1 MNTEAVSVDF
11 FDCDVAVTEIIL
23 ACKVAAG
30 TGIKV
35 HNKRPSH
42 GFALNIAG
50 RKTYIFNDG
59 KKLSVGENDIIF
71 LPQGSSYVVDDEIS
85 GDCYAINFKIC
96 PNAVFSPFVL
106 HIKKSA
112 EITECFKEAEKCF
125 SSKQYGYSYKCRA
138 YLYSVFHIV
147 VAEKNLKYISND
159 TKKMLLPAVNYIHS
173 SYTKGDT
180 RLEKAAELCK
190 MSPSYFRKVFF
201 YAYGQSPIKYINSLK
216 LARAKELL
224 AQNECSLENVSELSG
239 FNNIY
244 YFFRFFKKNLGVT
257 PTEYRK
263 KAMQGE
269 NNP

>member
-1 MNTEAVSVDF
+1 MNPEAVSVDF

-30 TGIKV
+30 TGIRV
-35 HNKRPSH
+35 HNNRPSH
-42 GFALNIAG
+42 GFALNTAG

-59 KKLSVGENDIIF
+59 KKLCVGENDIIF
-71 LPQGSSYVVDDEIS
+71 LPEGSSYVVDDEIS

-112 EITECFKEAEKCF
+112 EITEYFKEAEKCF
-125 SSKQYGYSYKCRA
+125 SLKQYGYSYKCRA

-201 YAYGQSPIKYINSLK
+201 CAYGQSPVKYINGLK

-224 AQNECSLENVSELSG
+224 SQNECSLENVSELSG

-244 YFFRFFKKNLGVT
+244 YFFRFFKKNLGMT